1 MKNVIIALC
10 LSLAAT
16 ASYAKSP
23 MDGNWQGPCVA
34 VDTERA
40 KSITENIKF
49 HAHNDTHGVAVF
61 TRTQFL
67 DSKCQN
73 LRFYSIRKLTFD
85 LSKSDLG
92 NGIWNVDGVEMANK
106 ENTIF
111 DIVKFVE
118 GEDGFVRAIF
128 GEAPAEKDPA
138 KRPAKLS
145 TRDRIFFKYY

>member
-1 MKNVIIALC
+1 MNKVIIALC

-40 KSITENIKF
+40 KSIAENIKF
-49 HAHNDTHGVAVF
+49 HAHNDTHGIAVV

-73 LRFYSIRKLTFD
+73 KRFYGIKKLTFD
-85 LSKSDLG
+85 LSKSELG
-92 NGIWNVDGVEMANK
+92 EGVWNVNGVEIAK
-106 ENTIF
+106 PENTLF

-128 GEAPAEKDPA
+128 GDVPGVKDPA
-138 KRPAKLS
+138 KRPAKFS
-145 TRDRIFFKYY
+145 TRDRIYFKYF